1 VTSGH
6 NNLYGSVFRNLYRLK
21 RGDSVILHTPKRLW
35 EYTVEQVKLVPV
47 DEQPAPLSLS
57 KGDLVIISCY
67 PPTGNDWRVLVFASL
82 QTP

>member
-1 VTSGH
+1 VA
-6 NNLYGSVFRNLYRLK
+6 
-21 RGDSVILHTPKRLW
+21 
-35 EYTVEQVKLVPV
+35 V